1 MNRNQLALGIL
12 VAFGAVSCMKP
23 AETLKSARAAHPS
36 KILPST
42 LENTPVEVPPNG
54 VLDLVEYRSPVGN
67 LKAYLSRDP
76 LDKKKHPAIVWITRG
91 DCNSLSDVWTAS
103 PASNDQTASAY
114 REAGIVTMY
123 PSLRGGNTNS
133 GQREGFLG
141 EVDDILAAAAYL
153 KGLDYVDSSRV
164 YLGGHSTGGTLV
176 LLTAELTDAFAGV
189 VAFGPVSSPN
199 AYGKESG
206 FLPYDETIEL
216 EEKIRAPALWLQ
228 DVNTPTVVFEGG
240 SGNTAHLE
248 YMKNLSKNP
257 KIKFLTIP
265 NGGHFSV
272 LFPTNKLLAQA
283 IVGNA
288 FFESAESIAF
298 AANGAVVNR

>member
-1 MNRNQLALGIL
+1 MKPIRLALWVL
-12 VAFGAVSCMKP
+12 VVFGAASCLKP
-23 AETLKSARAAHPS
+23 AETLKSTRAANPS
-36 KILPST
+36 KILPSS
-42 LENTPVEVPPNG
+42 LENTPAEVPPSG
-54 VLDLVEYRSPVGN
+54 VLAVVEYRSPVGN
-67 LKAYLSRDP
+67 LKAYLSPDP
-76 LDKKKHPAIVWITRG
+76 QDKKKHPAILWITGG
-91 DCNSLSDVWTAS
+91 DCNSLGDVWTAS

-123 PSLRGGNTNS
+123 PSLRGGNTNP

-141 EVDDILAAAAYL
+141 EVDDILAAASYL
-153 KGLDYVDSSRV
+153 KGLEYVDSSRV

-176 LLTAELTDAFAGV
+176 LLTAELTDVFAGV

-240 SGNTAHLE
+240 TGNTPHLE
-248 YMKNLSKNP
+248 YMKNLTKNP

-265 NGGHFSV
+265 NGDHFSV

-283 IVGNA
+283 ILNNS
-288 FFESAESIAF
+288 FFENAESIAF
-298 AANGAVVNR
+298 AANGSVVNH